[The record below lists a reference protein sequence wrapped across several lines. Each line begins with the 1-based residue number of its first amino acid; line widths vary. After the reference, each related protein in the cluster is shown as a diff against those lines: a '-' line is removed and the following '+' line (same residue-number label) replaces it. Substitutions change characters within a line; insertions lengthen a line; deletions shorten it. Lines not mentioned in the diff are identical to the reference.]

1 MGDGLIANE
10 IHDAA
15 GVTGKGRRGGG
26 RSTILGLFF
35 FSFSTRHTQMT
46 PSVDN
51 SGLLRNSHPPCKL
64 VTEASQCG
72 DAGNWMS
79 RDATTFA
86 RASIFLQKD
95 GSVQLP
101 FSAGC

>member
-15 GVTGKGRRGGG
+15 GVTGKGGRGGG

-51 SGLLRNSHPPCKL
+51 SGLLRNSHPPCK
-64 VTEASQCG
+64 A
-72 DAGNWMS
+72 
-79 RDATTFA
+79 RD
-86 RASIFLQKD
+86 R
-95 GSVQLP
+95 SVSVWGRGELDVK
-101 FSAGC
+101 GRDDVR

>member
-15 GVTGKGRRGGG
+15 GVTGKGGGAGGG
-26 RSTILGLFF
+26 RRFWDFSF

-51 SGLLRNSHPPCKL
+51 SGLLRNSHPPCK
-64 VTEASQCG
+64 A
-72 DAGNWMS
+72 
-79 RDATTFA
+79 RD
-86 RASIFLQKD
+86 R
-95 GSVQLP
+95 SVSVWGRGELDVKRRDDVR
-101 FSAGC
+101 